1 MICQIPLI
9 LGMKRIEQLKEVAK
23 SFNGLQTGTQLA
35 EEEFTIF
42 TREVRV
48 FNQPFR
54 RAPKTIE

>member
-1 MICQIPLI
+1 
-9 LGMKRIEQLKEVAK
+9 MKRIEQLKEVAK